1 MRELWRSA
9 FAGFRHRRLRTAL
22 TVCGIA
28 IGTAMVVLVSGIG
41 ALGQAAVQQELE
53 DMGVHGLSVSASDGL
68 NEDCLFAIR
77 ELPAVR
83 QAMPLI
89 LEYTTAHFPVGSDYG
104 VVSCGIDAGA
114 DQLISLQLLHGRL
127 FSHGDVA
134 SSAAVCV
141 VDSSLAKA
149 VYGRENV
156 VGKTLS
162 VLLDQQRVPLTVVGV
177 TATGSSLLKTVS
189 AMIPHMIYMPYTTL
203 QSYTGDA
210 SIDQIAVRVSS
221 DAVGTEDTIRRALS
235 HEPVGTLKTEDL
247 ASQRERLESVAS
259 ILTAV
264 LTAVGGVSLLV
275 SGFGIMTSML
285 SSVNERTREIGIKKA
300 VGAGRGRILLEFLAA
315 AVLLSF
321 VGAVI
326 GTALGGG
333 VVIVACRVLEL
344 PVPDVV
350 GGWSLAFL
358 FTLFLGAAFGSY
370 PAYVASGMAPV
381 EALRQEL

>member
-1 MRELWRSA
+1 
-9 FAGFRHRRLRTAL
+9 
-22 TVCGIA
+22 
-28 IGTAMVVLVSGIG
+28 
-41 ALGQAAVQQELE
+41 
-53 DMGVHGLSVSASDGL
+53 
-68 NEDCLFAIR
+68 
-77 ELPAVR
+77 
-83 QAMPLI
+83 MP
-89 LEYTTAHFPVGSDYG
+89 G
-104 VVSCGIDAGA
+104 
-114 DQLISLQLLHGRL
+114 
-127 FSHGDVA
+127 
-134 SSAAVCV
+134 
-141 VDSSLAKA
+141 LAKA

-189 AMIPHMIYMPYTTL
+189 AMIPHMIYVPYTTL

-210 SIDQIAVRVSS
+210 SIDQIAVRVSA

>member
-41 ALGQAAVQQELE
+41 ELGKAAVQRELE

-68 NEDCLFAIR
+68 NDDCLHAIR

-127 FSHGDVA
+127 FSRGDVA
-134 SSAAVCV
+134 SSANVCV
-141 VDSSLAKA
+141 VDASLAKA

-162 VLLDQQRVPLTVVGV
+162 VLLDEQRVPMTVVGV

-189 AMIPHMIYMPYTTL
+189 AMIPHMIYVPYTTL
-203 QSYTGDA
+203 QGYTGDA
-210 SIDQIAVRVSS
+210 SIDQIAVRVTA

-235 HEPVGTLKTEDL
+235 HKSVGTLKTEDL

-259 ILTAV
+259 IVTAV

-300 VGAGRGRILLEFLAA
+300 VGAGRGRIWLEFLAA
-315 AVLLSF
+315 AVLLSL
-321 VGAVI
+321 VGALI
-326 GTALGGG
+326 GTVLGGG
-333 VVIVACRVLEL
+333 LVIGACRVLGL
-344 PVPDVV
+344 PIPSV
-350 GGWSLAFL
+350 GGSWSLAFF

-370 PAYVASGMAPV
+370 PAYLASGMAPV